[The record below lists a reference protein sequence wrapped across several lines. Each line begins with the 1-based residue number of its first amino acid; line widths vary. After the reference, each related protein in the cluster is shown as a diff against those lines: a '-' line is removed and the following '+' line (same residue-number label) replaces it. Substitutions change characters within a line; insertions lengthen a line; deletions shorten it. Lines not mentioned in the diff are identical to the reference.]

1 MHEFISRYSNV
12 KEVESRFNMGLI
24 NRTNDDDLITYIV
37 DACKSLEVIE
47 NIEFIGY
54 DYTDDESKI
63 DMNRYMTTRSTKP
76 KDKNKKYIFI
86 HDNRVGELTVKFR
99 LRCWSK
105 EKKEIIE
112 KIIDKKILIP
122 IPDENNYYLMKGKKF
137 FLLYQMVDTS
147 TYNTKDSVVLRSLLP
162 IDVKRSHMDI
172 VDSNKDEY
180 SCAVFTIKMFN
191 KDRDILPF
199 YFATKGFYE
208 TIDYFGLTGIIGLIE
223 DNDNKEGFMY
233 FPISSKLYIKVVER
247 FFRNFKFVRSFIAM
261 MLRVNTNRST
271 LDSIVDRNY
280 WIEYI
285 GKFNSSGQSK
295 NYYEKGKS
303 TLMFLSRMVDITTKK
318 VLRVSE
324 ENKEDVFAILR
335 WILLSY
341 DELRNKDNLDLG
353 NKRLRYNEFIG
364 ALFTSVLSE
373 KLNSKV
379 IGRNRNNLDMDMLK
393 DIFKF
398 PGNIILTILYKSG
411 LLRFDDI
418 NNDLDFP
425 TKLKF
430 SRKGISTLGN
440 KSQRTISKRFRALH
454 PSHIR
459 RIDLTAIGN
468 SDPGSSGVLCPAIK
482 SDGLYLSD
490 KNEPETAFYELCRQA
505 DDYLETEG
513 WMVLTDYD
521 NEEEFYKGQ
530 DVGRELLAGVVVN
543 IKSTKSKGGN
553 SSEENTK
560 SFKL

>member
-1 MHEFISRYSNV
+1 MYNFISRYSDVDEV
-12 KEVESRFNMGLI
+12 KSRFNMGLI

-47 NIEFIGY
+47 NIQFLDYE
-54 DYTDDESKI
+54 YTDDESEI
-63 DMNRYMTTRSTKP
+63 DMNKYIKTRSTSG

-86 HDNRVGELTVKFR
+86 HDNRVGELTVRFKIH
-99 LRCWSK
+99 CYSK
-105 EKKEIIE
+105 EKKEVVE
-112 KIIDKKILIP
+112 KIVKKKILLP

-147 TYNTKDSVVLRSLLP
+147 TYNTKDSVVLRSLLA
-162 IDVKRSHMDI
+162 IDIKRSHLDI
-172 VDSNKDEY
+172 TDVEKEEY
-180 SCAVFTIKMFN
+180 SCAIFTIKMFN

-199 YFATKGFYE
+199 YFATKGFFE
-208 TIDYFGLTGIIGLIE
+208 TIDYFGLTGIIDVVEEHDE
-223 DNDNKEGFMY
+223 DEDYLY
-233 FPISSKLYIKVVER
+233 FPISSKLFIKVVKK
-247 FFRNFKFVRSFIAM
+247 FFLANKFVRSFVGMI
-261 MLRVNTNRST
+261 LKVTTNRST
-271 LDSIVDRNY
+271 MDTLTSKRN
-280 WIEYI
+280 WVEVI
-285 GKFNSSGQSK
+285 GKFNNSGQSK

-303 TLMFLSRMVDITTKK
+303 TLIFLSRMVDITTQK
-318 VLRVSE
+318 VLRVSK
-324 ENKEDVFAILR
+324 ENKEDVYAIIR
-335 WILLSY
+335 WIVMSY
-341 DELRNKDNLDLG
+341 DELRSKDNLDLG

-373 KLNSKV
+373 RLNRI
-379 IGRNRNNLDMDMLK
+379 IGRNRNNLDIDMLT

-398 PGNIILTILYKSG
+398 PGQIITTILYKSG

-482 SDGLYLSD
+482 SDGLYLND
-490 KNEPETAFYELCRQA
+490 KNEPETPFYKLAKEA
-505 DDYLETEG
+505 DEYLETEG
-513 WMVLTDYD
+513 WMVITDYSD
-521 NEEEFYKGQ
+521 EKSFYENKEKEKDVLAGIVIKVKSSIDAEGDNNEESAES
-530 DVGRELLAGVVVN
+530 
-543 IKSTKSKGGN
+543 IK
-553 SSEENTK
+553 
-560 SFKL
+560 

>member
-1 MHEFISRYSNV
+1 MHEFISKYSNV
-12 KEVESRFNMGLI
+12 KEVESRFNMALI

-47 NIEFIGY
+47 NIKFLGY
-54 DYTDDESKI
+54 EYTDDESKI
-63 DMNRYMTTRSTKP
+63 DMNKYITTRSTRS
-76 KDKNKKYIFI
+76 KDKIKKYIFI
-86 HDNRVGELTVKFR
+86 HDNRVGELTVRFE
-99 LRCWSK
+99 LTCWSK
-105 EKKEIIE
+105 EKKEMIT
-112 KIIDKKILIP
+112 KIQDKKILIQ

-172 VDSNKDEY
+172 YDSNKEEY

-199 YFATKGFYE
+199 FFATKGFFE
-208 TIDYFGLTGIIGLIE
+208 TIDYFGLKGIIDLVEINEE
-223 DNDNKEGFMY
+223 DENFMY
-233 FPISSKLYIKVVER
+233 FPISSKLYIKVVKK
-247 FFRNFKFVRSFIAM
+247 FFTNYKFVRSFVAM
-261 MLRVNTNRST
+261 ILRVTTNRIT
-271 LDSIVDRNY
+271 YDIMMDRY
-280 WIEYI
+280 AWVEYI
-285 GKFNSSGQSK
+285 GKFNNSGQTK

-324 ENKEDVFAILR
+324 ENKKDVYAILR

-341 DELRNKDNLDLG
+341 DGLRNKDNLDLA

-490 KNEPETAFYELCRQA
+490 RNEPETQFYELCKAA
-505 DDYLETEG
+505 DEYLETEG
-513 WMVLTDYD
+513 WMVITDYQD
-521 NEEEFYKGQ
+521 EEDFYESIKP
-530 DVGRELLAGVVVN
+530 DKDLLMGIVIRV
-543 IKSTKSKGGN
+543 KSSNGGGN
-553 SSEENTK
+553 NVEPNKGNKE
-560 SFKL
+560 